1 MNINFELYKV
11 FYYVAKNSS
20 ISRAANEMMI
30 SQPAISKSIKT
41 LEEQVGTSLFIRK
54 RDGVILSEAG
64 ETIYDKI
71 KDAVELIVSAENDLD
86 ALTNMDTGVINIGA
100 SRTIL
105 HEFLMPYIKSFIK
118 NILKLILG
126 YLLIKLIYFLR
137 RLKWD

>member
-1 MNINFELYKV
+1 
-11 FYYVAKNSS
+11 
-20 ISRAANEMMI
+20 MMI

-64 ETIYDKI
+64 ETIYNKI

-105 HEFLMPYIKSFIK
+105 HEFLMPYIKSFHK

>member
-105 HEFLMPYIKSFIK
+105 HEFLMPYIKNFHK
-118 NILKLILG
+118 NILKLVLG

>member
-41 LEEQVGTSLFIRK
+41 LEEQVGTPLFIRK
-54 RDGVILSEAG
+54 RDGVVLSEAG
-64 ETIYDKI
+64 EIIYNKI

-86 ALTNMDTGVINIGA
+86 ALTNMDTGIINIGA

-105 HEFLMPYIKSFIK
+105 HEFLMPYIKNFHK
-118 NILKLILG
+118 K
-126 YLLIKLIYFLR
+126 
-137 RLKWD
+137 RLK